1 VPLPPWLGGQPT
13 AAPPLSPTAVAKKEG
28 TTDTFEKMLVQY
40 FLKMLKNVD
49 SCE

>member
-1 VPLPPWLGGQPT
+1 MAGRPT
-13 AAPPLSPTAVAKKEG
+13 NCCAPLSPTAVAKKEG
-28 TTDTFEKMLVQY
+28 TAYTFEKMLVQY